1 MKEFV
6 EYLARELVD
15 YPEEVE
21 VTQIESDKT
30 TIFELS
36 VADEDL
42 GKIIGRDGQTAES
55 IRTLLTA
62 VSAKTDEKRP
72 ILEIVEE

>member
-6 EYLARELVD
+6 EYLARNLVD
-15 YPEEVE
+15 DPDAVE
-21 VTQIESDKT
+21 VQRIESEKT

-42 GKIIGRDGQTAES
+42 GKIIGKDGQNAES
-55 IRTLLTA
+55 IRTLLGA
-62 VSAKTDEKRP
+62 VSAKAGDKRA